1 MTLLSLQPT
10 YSKSRPLSGLSLSL
24 CVVVSLLVLALSTP
38 AQAASDVEP
47 DPPTSITISQ
57 RQSQS
62 VLISWTASAG
72 ATGYIVEVYT
82 EGGTQVGIFQ
92 NVKAVQQRVGKT
104 VLKSNKRY
112 YVRIKSLNKDI
123 GGKWSTPVY
132 FRTRPAPVR
141 EFQMIGWNEA
151 EAVFTWKKPRGV
163 IDHYLVQIK
172 RKGVI
177 RRLIEVA
184 EEDEN
189 NPVVQYTVTGLKP
202 TRAYRFR
209 ARAVFDN
216 GNKSEYTLSI
226 KLPKR
231 DCSVVEGSLVC
242 VLLE

>member
-1 MTLLSLQPT
+1 MFVLWSA
-10 YSKSRPLSGLSLSL
+10 
-24 CVVVSLLVLALSTP
+24 LLVTP
-38 AQAASDVEP
+38 AGAASNVEP
-47 DPPTSITISQ
+47 NPPTDITISD

-72 ATGYIVEVYT
+72 ATGYIVEVFT

-92 NVKAVQQRVGKT
+92 KVTATSQRVGKT

-112 YVRIKSLNKDI
+112 YVRIKALNKDI
-123 GGKWSTPVY
+123 GGKWSSAVY

-141 EFQMIGWNEA
+141 EFQMIGWNET

-163 IDHYLVQIK
+163 IDHYLLQIK
-172 RKGVI
+172 RLGVV
-177 RRLIEVA
+177 RRLIEVD
-184 EEDEN
+184 EVDEN
-189 NPVVQYTVTGLKP
+189 NPAVQYTVTDLKP

-231 DCSVVEGSLVC
+231 DCVVTEEGLVC
-242 VLLE
+242 APVE